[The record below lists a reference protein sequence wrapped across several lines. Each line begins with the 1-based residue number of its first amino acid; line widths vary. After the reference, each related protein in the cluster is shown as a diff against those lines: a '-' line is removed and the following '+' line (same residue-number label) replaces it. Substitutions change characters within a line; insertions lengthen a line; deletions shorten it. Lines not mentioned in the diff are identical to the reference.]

1 GANGTMASCCSST
14 CTFKASGTLCRS
26 STGECDPQEVC
37 TGAAATC
44 PADAFTAA
52 GTPCTDISP
61 PASGNCKDAQCN
73 GSGTCDQNF
82 ANETNGT
89 VCIDGLFCNGTDTG
103 QSGTCSGHSGD
114 ACPGADGDGNCAES
128 CNEAADNCLL
138 ADPNGSACTDGL
150 FCTGT
155 ETCTGGA

>member
-61 PASGNCKDAQCN
+61 PSGGNCKDAQCN

-89 VCIDGLFCNGTDTG
+89 ACVDGLFCNGTDSCNAGLCSTHTG
-103 QSGTCSGHSGD
+103 D
-114 ACPGADGDGNCAES
+114 PCPGADGDGNCAES
-128 CNEAADNCLL
+128 CNEAADNCLA
-138 ADPNGSACTDGL
+138 ADTDGSMCTDGF
-150 FCTGT
+150 FCTGVDT
-155 ETCTGGA
+155 